1 MTIIGVS
8 AFKKASLQISFMF
21 EKILKVLTILNFLG
35 IVAVFGGGYFGLQ
48 YVKSPQFQNK
58 IKNQLM
64 GELKGALPGVVGGQ
78 MPKLTSPGLQLPKK
92 SIPSFR

>member
-1 MTIIGVS
+1 VKCPNKIQRRKSSSQSTAHDYNWGKCL
-8 AFKKASLQISFMF
+8 KKGISP
-21 EKILKVLTILNFLG
+21 N
-35 IVAVFGGGYFGLQ
+35 VFGGGYFGLQ

-78 MPKLTSPGLQLPKK
+78 MPKLTSPGIQLPKK

>member
-1 MTIIGVS
+1 M
-8 AFKKASLQISFMF
+8 L

-35 IVAVFGGGYFGLQ
+35 IVAIFGGGYFGFQ

-64 GELKGALPGVVGGQ
+64 GELKGSLPGVVGGQ
-78 MPKLTSPGLQLPKK
+78 MPKMTGPAAPLK
-92 SIPSFR
+92 IPSFR

>member
-1 MTIIGVS
+1 
-8 AFKKASLQISFMF
+8 MF
-21 EKILKVLTILNFLG
+21 EKALKIITILNFLG
-35 IVAVFGGGYFGLQ
+35 IVAIFGGSYAGFQ

-78 MPKLTSPGLQLPKK
+78 MPKLTSPGIQLPKK

>member
-1 MTIIGVS
+1 MFQKIVNG
-8 AFKKASLQISFMF
+8 AALLSL
-21 EKILKVLTILNFLG
+21 ILS
-35 IVAVFGGGYFGLQ
+35 GGLAGGAYFGFQ

-64 GELKGALPGVVGGQ
+64 GELKGALPNVVGGQ

>member
-1 MTIIGVS
+1 
-8 AFKKASLQISFMF
+8 MF

-78 MPKLTSPGLQLPKK
+78 MPKMTGPAAPIR
-92 SIPSFR
+92 IPSFR

>member
-1 MTIIGVS
+1 
-8 AFKKASLQISFMF
+8 
-21 EKILKVLTILNFLG
+21 
-35 IVAVFGGGYFGLQ
+35 
-48 YVKSPQFQNK
+48 
-58 IKNQLM
+58 M

>member
-1 MTIIGVS
+1 MIIIGVS

-35 IVAVFGGGYFGLQ
+35 IVAIFGGGYFGFQ

-64 GELKGALPGVVGGQ
+64 SELKGAMPGAIRKQ
-78 MPKLTSPGLQLPKK
+78 MPAITGPAAPLR
-92 SIPSFR
+92 IPSFR